1 MKKPRLHVLGHVL
14 GPVLG
19 LAAACGPAATTT
31 TGTGAGTG
39 APPAGGGGAVELWA
53 AVMKPGATFG
63 FRDQIGAGDDAIPV
77 DATVKDVTDVDGG
90 KSATIEWSFDG
101 EPDESSNLPKVIVV
115 SATNVRFQGDL
126 MGEPG
131 ELTWPASLPPFEEE
145 KEGDWQI
152 YIHDGA
158 LKGEVCY
165 GEGPGKNAGDCEDV
179 CFAELCVH
187 PTHGLTGGSGKW
199 WPNWSE
205 YVRRDLSK

>member
-1 MKKPRLHVLGHVL
+1 MTDRMKKTGLLL
-14 GPVLG
+14 LS

-31 TGTGAGTG
+31 TGTGNT
-39 APPAGGGGAVELWA
+39 GGGGTTGDDSAVPLWA

-63 FRDQIGAGDDAIPV
+63 FRDRIGAGEDAISV
-77 DATVKDVTDVDGG
+77 DATVKDVADVNGE
-90 KSATIEWSFDG
+90 KTATIAWSLDG
-101 EPDESSNLPKVIVV
+101 APDDGATNLPRVIVV
-115 SATNVRFQGDL
+115 SAVNVRFQGDL

-131 ELTWPASLPPFEEE
+131 ELTWPSSRPPYEED
-145 KEGDWQI
+145 KDGGDWQL

-165 GEGPGKNAGDCEDV
+165 GEGPGKNSGECEDV